1 MRKMKTGTE
10 LFDEKFF
17 KYFEDYQDSK
27 FEARKWCGNKAC

>member
-1 MRKMKTGTE
+1 MTE
-10 LFDEKFF
+10 NNIKRIRENPY